1 MLDHLDDLESDFSAI
16 HRIDRMWELDG
27 PKFFR
32 LAYRMSAYR
41 GVMRMRAE
49 AEEYARDGGQPS
61 DHGAAERPV
70 RLDEAELRHSGEF
83 AGLVEWGRG

>member
-1 MLDHLDDLESDFSAI
+1 MYAMEAP
-16 HRIDRMWELDG
+16 R
-27 PKFFR
+27 FFR

-49 AEEYARDGGQPS
+49 AEEYDRQGGSSAP
-61 DHGAAERPV
+61 ATERPV
-70 RLDEAELRHSGEF
+70 RVTAEELRYSGEF